1 MVDSVMRNL
10 RQISLQRGDS
20 KFQRTSTITCSC
32 AHSVFTQSWRE
43 EVTRRATDLM
53 GLKYERFEA
62 GKQVSKK
69 AGYAMGAT
77 GGGGGGVAPTAAA
90 HFYGFPSSHY
100 NMKGIS
106 HTLALTLGESHVC
119 FEAGPTPAPRPN
131 GTRRGKLPRRLQLS
145 FHQGVELIPGLNDG
159 SKRGEQT
166 QIWI

>member
-1 MVDSVMRNL
+1 MVDPVMRNL
-10 RQISLQRGDS
+10 RQISLQRGDP
-20 KFQRTSTITCSC
+20 KFQRTSTIICSC
-32 AHSVFTQSWRE
+32 AHSDSTQRGRARGRAT
-43 EVTRRATDLM
+43 TRRATDLM

-77 GGGGGGVAPTAAA
+77 ATATGGGGVAPTAAA

-119 FEAGPTPAPRPN
+119 FEAGPTPAARPN
-131 GTRRGKLPRRLQLS
+131 GTRRGKLPRRLQLNH
-145 FHQGVELIPGLNDG
+145 HQGVELIPGL
-159 SKRGEQT
+159 
-166 QIWI
+166 

>member
-1 MVDSVMRNL
+1 
-10 RQISLQRGDS
+10 
-20 KFQRTSTITCSC
+20 
-32 AHSVFTQSWRE
+32 
-43 EVTRRATDLM
+43 M

-77 GGGGGGVAPTAAA
+77 GGGVAPTAAA

-119 FEAGPTPAPRPN
+119 FETGPTPARPN
-131 GTRRGKLPRRLQLS
+131 GTRRGKLPRRLQLNH
-145 FHQGVELIPGLNDG
+145 HQGVELIPGL
-159 SKRGEQT
+159 
-166 QIWI
+166 

>member
-1 MVDSVMRNL
+1 
-10 RQISLQRGDS
+10 
-20 KFQRTSTITCSC
+20 
-32 AHSVFTQSWRE
+32 
-43 EVTRRATDLM
+43 M

-77 GGGGGGVAPTAAA
+77 VGGGGVAPTAAA

-119 FEAGPTPAPRPN
+119 FEAGPTPAPPPKWNEARQITPPLAIEPSS
-131 GTRRGKLPRRLQLS
+131 RRRIDSGPL
-145 FHQGVELIPGLNDG
+145 V
-159 SKRGEQT
+159 
-166 QIWI
+166 

>member
-1 MVDSVMRNL
+1 
-10 RQISLQRGDS
+10 
-20 KFQRTSTITCSC
+20 
-32 AHSVFTQSWRE
+32 
-43 EVTRRATDLM
+43 M

-77 GGGGGGVAPTAAA
+77 ATGGGGVAPTAAA

-131 GTRRGKLPRRLQLS
+131 GTRRGKLPRRLQLNH
-145 FHQGVELIPGLNDG
+145 HQGVESIPGL
-159 SKRGEQT
+159 
-166 QIWI
+166 